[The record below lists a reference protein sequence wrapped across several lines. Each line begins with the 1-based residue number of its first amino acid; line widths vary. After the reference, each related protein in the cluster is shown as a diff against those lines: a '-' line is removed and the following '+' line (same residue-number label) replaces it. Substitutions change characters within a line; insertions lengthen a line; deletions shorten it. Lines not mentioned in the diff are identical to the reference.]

1 MFHFLV
7 HPFVSPVTGTAMSKV
22 QNPPQPAGLI
32 ANKVHTLHVDDLT
45 SVPAVE
51 GALEKTLEAANSV
64 ELSLEGLLSRAAA
77 ASSAR
82 AVALTNVTR
91 QATMLSDDAAEL
103 AVILDSSAKSAQTLS
118 ARVRFLD
125 RVLLSGTSALTR
137 VDHVL
142 TLRVCAEG
150 AKTCLSAGDL
160 PTAASHVQMYL
171 KLDPDV
177 REDPSSLAAV
187 AQINQSIDEL
197 KRKVRQKADQA
208 AKAIKDL
215 PLSDSDSQS
224 SSSFQSL
231 LSTIKLFVPIGLSE
245 EGISR
250 FSSCLVA
257 QIAAEADRDVRS
269 LLMDGSV
276 SATGSAE
283 STQQPHSVALAQLFE
298 TIASYVHDSETQIVE
313 SFGWQSFVTL
323 TANVQ
328 EQCDVQSDKILL
340 RYVEARRLEEVDRAV
355 KTETANPRDLDPLLN
370 ELSILSQRTAS
381 YFEFLKARCTQAAE
395 KSKNA
400 SDIDDSYDADNES
413 HLTVLHEAL
422 NACKLSKWASNL
434 QGRYVSLEAYF
445 MRENVRKAIRIDE
458 HTGDISSKTST
469 AVDDVFFVLQKVV
482 NRALSYGNSLD
493 ALLAVLPHVNRC
505 IGADLSGHVRR
516 RLRETEEAMGSMLDQ
531 SSVSSS
537 LPSAALTVSYLAEF
551 AKANI
556 SSASVSGAESV
567 PSEAGPSY
575 DFFVALNNASVSAD
589 YALRFRANVEHLA
602 VQQYGASLLGGRAA
616 LGSLLGKLEES
627 SRTLS
632 ILCQD
637 GLDRIATVLTSHIRS
652 HAEELLNSVSFVVLD
667 SDYNTADSTDRSFSQ
682 ELLDEVEGKVLHP
695 SVEERLTDSN
705 WDTLVRHV
713 ADWAASMVETHIFL
727 PRHSSSANGKS
738 FNALG
743 GLRADRDVRSMSA
756 YFAGKCRGSS
766 VRDVFARLSQFAMLV
781 NLENPVEI
789 YDLWG
794 SNAGGMTWRLAPAE
808 VRIIMGLRVD
818 WSASSIEDLKL

>member
-1 MFHFLV
+1 
-7 HPFVSPVTGTAMSKV
+7 MSNGQDAAQV
-22 QNPPQPAGLI
+22 VNSPAG
-32 ANKVHTLHVDDLT
+32 KVPPLEVDDLA
-45 SVPAVE
+45 SVSAVE
-51 GALEKTLEAANSV
+51 EALEKTLEAANSV
-64 ELSLEGLLSRAAA
+64 EVSLEGLLSRAAA
-77 ASSAR
+77 SASAR

-91 QATMLSDDAAEL
+91 QATILSDDAAEL
-103 AVILDSSAKSAQTLS
+103 ALILDSSAKSAWNLS
-118 ARVRFLD
+118 ARIRFLD
-125 RVLLSGTSALTR
+125 KVIVSGTNALTR

-197 KRKVRQKADQA
+197 QRKVRQKADEA
-208 AKAIKDL
+208 AKAIGEA
-215 PLSDSDSQS
+215 PLADSESHSAS
-224 SSSFQSL
+224 SVQSL
-231 LSTIKLFVPIGLSE
+231 LMTIKLFVPMGLSD

-250 FSSCLVA
+250 FSSCLISL
-257 QIAAEADRDVRS
+257 IATEAERNIRS

-276 SATGSAE
+276 ASDGATENS
-283 STQQPHSVALAQLFE
+283 QQPHSVALAQLFE
-298 TIASYVHDSETQIVE
+298 IVASYLHDSETQIVE

-323 TANVQ
+323 TVNVQ

-340 RYVEARRLEEVDRAV
+340 RYVEARRLSDVDRAV
-355 KTETANPRDLDPLLN
+355 KTESANPRDLDPLLN

-381 YFEFLKARCTQAAE
+381 YFEFLQTRCTQAAE
-395 KSKNA
+395 KSKQA
-400 SDIDDSYDADNES
+400 SDDEESDSIDSEAQ
-413 HLTVLHEAL
+413 LTVLREAL
-422 NACKLSKWASNL
+422 STCKLSTWASNL
-434 QGRYVSLEAYF
+434 RSRYVLLEAYF
-445 MRENVRKAIRIDE
+445 MRENIRKAIRIDE
-458 HTGDISSKTST
+458 HTGDIASKTST

-505 IGADLSGHVRR
+505 IGNDLSAHIRR

-537 LPSAALTVSYLAEF
+537 LPSAALTVSYLAEL

-556 SSASVSGAESV
+556 PSASAGGGESSATET
-567 PSEAGPSY
+567 GPSY
-575 DFFVALNNASVSAD
+575 DFFVALNNASVSAE
-589 YALRFRANVEHLA
+589 YALRFRTNVEELA
-602 VQQYGASLLGGRAA
+602 VKQYGPSLLGGRVS
-616 LGSLLGKLEES
+616 LGGLLGQLEES
-627 SRTLS
+627 SRSLS

-637 GLDRIATVLTSHIRS
+637 GLDRIATALTSHIAS
-652 HAEELLNSVSFVVLD
+652 NAEEYLASASFVVSD
-667 SDYNTADSTDRSFSQ
+667 SDYGIVDATDRSFSRA
-682 ELLDEVEGKVLHP
+682 LLDEVEAKVLHP

-713 ADWAASMVETHIFL
+713 ADWAASVVETQVFL
-727 PRHSSSANGKS
+727 PQKSKTLKNSPSANGKA

-781 NLENPVEI
+781 NLEAPTEI
-789 YDLWG
+789 YDIWG
-794 SNAGGMTWRLAPAE
+794 ANSGGMTWRLAPTE
-808 VRIIMGLRVD
+808 VRLTMGLRVD
-818 WSASSIEDLKL
+818 WSQDTLDALKL